1 MRKPSQLLFARCFC
15 TAIVGGGLIVALSG
29 PAAIAQGI
37 PGAQYQPATPT
48 ISPYAGLSQ
57 TNLGPLPNYY
67 SLVRPRQQQRAF
79 NQQVQTTARVQSLQI
94 QALSAGTP
102 QQPQPSQT
110 GKAAGFMQHLHYYP
124 PVKPVARR

>member
-1 MRKPSQLLFARCFC
+1 MRKPTQLLFAGRLC
-15 TAIVGGGLIVALSG
+15 TAILGGGLIVALSG
-29 PAAIAQGI
+29 STVIAQGI
-37 PGAQYQPATPT
+37 PGTQYQPATPT

-79 NQQVQTTARVQSLQI
+79 NQQVQATARVQSLQI
-94 QALSAGTP
+94 QALSAGTA
-102 QQPQPSQT
+102 QQPLPSQT

-124 PVKPVARR
+124 AVKPVAKR